1 MPIHHIKDGK
11 LEKFEKISTDKEK
24 KIEDFIETHPSI
36 LGDDIFVIGRQVSTP
51 VGIPDIVGLDKNGNL
66 VIVELKKGLP
76 ARKIVAQILDYAV
89 WGEGLQYDDLNKIA
103 KENHL
108 VGGQDLYK
116 KFEKIYGNIPEPFN
130 QYQRLYLISEEFDP
144 KTVGICR
151 YLKRNEIDISCITIN
166 FHKSGEHELVDT
178 DLVVGSEETKSEEFG
193 GDKRSQ
199 DITWKE
205 RLEQKATKENK
216 ANITKFISNL
226 ESELGVK
233 GEEHGGWFYICTK
246 LPYQAKNL
254 VAVLTLTID
263 TWQVSFRIDP
273 STFEYD
279 DQVREVKGYWWK
291 NRERRIKRSNE
302 NEDLIFKCIKHAIQ
316 ATSKK

>member
-1 MPIHHIKDGK
+1 MPIHHVKDGK
-11 LEKFEKISTDKEK
+11 LEKFEKISADKEK

-36 LGDDIFVIGRQVSTP
+36 LSDDIFVIGRQVSTP

-116 KFEKIYGNIPEPFN
+116 KFEKIHGNIPEPFN

-151 YLKRNEIDISCITIN
+151 YLKRNEIDISCIAIN
-166 FHKSGEHELVDT
+166 FHKSAEQEIVDI
-178 DLVVGSEETKSEEFG
+178 DLVVGSEETKSEELG
-193 GDKRSQ
+193 VDKSSQ
-199 DITWKE
+199 RLTWQE
-205 RLEQKATKENK
+205 RFEQKATKDNQ
-216 ANITKFISNL
+216 ANITKFISKL
-226 ESELGVK
+226 ESDFGIKGKPHLGSYYLYAK
-233 GEEHGGWFYICTK
+233 S
-246 LPYQAKNL
+246 PYERKNMIAAL
-254 VAVLTLTID
+254 SLRVD
-263 TWQVSFRIDP
+263 TWSVAFRINP
-273 STFEYD
+273 STFEYG
-279 DQVREVKGYWWK
+279 DQVRDVKGWWFK
-291 NRERRIKRSNE
+291 DERRINRTKE
-302 NEDLIFKCIKHAIQ
+302 NEDLIFKCLEHAIQ
-316 ATSKK
+316 AINKK

>member
-1 MPIHHIKDGK
+1 MPIHHVKDGK
-11 LEKFEKISTDKEK
+11 LEKFEKISADKEK

-36 LGDDIFVIGRQVSTP
+36 LGDDIFVIGSQVSTP

-89 WGEGLQYDDLNKIA
+89 WGEDQRYEDLNKIA
-103 KENHL
+103 KEKHL
-108 VGGQDLYK
+108 VGFPDLYK
-116 KFEKIYGNIPEPFN
+116 KFEKMYGNIPDPFN
-130 QYQRLYLISEEFDP
+130 QYQRLYLISEEFDL
-144 KTVGICR
+144 KTIEICR
-151 YLKRNEIDISCITIN
+151 YLKRNGIDISCIAIN
-166 FHKSGEHELVDT
+166 FHKSAEQEIVDI
-178 DLVVGSEETKSEEFG
+178 DLVVGSEETKSEELG
-193 GDKRSQ
+193 VDKSSRRL
-199 DITWKE
+199 TWE
-205 RLEQKATKENK
+205 DRLEQKASKENK

-226 ESELGVK
+226 ESEFGVK

-291 NRERRIKRSNE
+291 NRERRIKRSKE
-302 NEDLIFKCIKHAIQ
+302 NEDLIFKCLEHAIQ
-316 ATSKK
+316 ATGKK